1 MSVRKIC
8 NAIRENVGEPQPPL
22 VSAGALWTVVCAN
35 GPVPIGRATENM
47 DDAIEAGDVFRWTDG
62 DGTIRYG
69 LTDQGLDSVTAGSPY
84 GPEDVPAINQC
95 IETEASRENPDAE
108 FIGWCNR
115 RLAEVR
121 DS

>member
-8 NAIRENVGEPQPPL
+8 SAIRENVGEPQPPL

-69 LTDQGLDSVTAGSPY
+69 LTDQGLNNVTAGSPY
-84 GPEDVPAINQC
+84 GPEDTAALKQC